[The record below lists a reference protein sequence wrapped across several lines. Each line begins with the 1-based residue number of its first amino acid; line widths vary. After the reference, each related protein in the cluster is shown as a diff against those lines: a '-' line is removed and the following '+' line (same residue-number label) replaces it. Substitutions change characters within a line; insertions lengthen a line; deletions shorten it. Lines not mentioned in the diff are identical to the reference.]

1 MESRRLQT
9 FYPFKFSSAHMYF
22 QPGVQ
27 SFSQELV
34 LEGVPEISVSILKL
48 SWWKFLVTNPT
59 KGEKRSDIRDCSR
72 SVLYRSSSVVL
83 IRISRKTCKHSVR
96 N

>member
-9 FYPFKFSSAHMYF
+9 FYPFKFSSVDMYF

-27 SFSQELV
+27 NLSQEL
-34 LEGVPEISVSILKL
+34 LLKGVPEISVSILKL